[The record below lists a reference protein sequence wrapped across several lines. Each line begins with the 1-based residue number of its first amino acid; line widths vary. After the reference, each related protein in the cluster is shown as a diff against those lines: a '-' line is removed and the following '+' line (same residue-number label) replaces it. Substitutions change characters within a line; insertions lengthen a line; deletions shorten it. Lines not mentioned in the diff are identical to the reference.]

1 MTTPIE
7 RIEHIRQCLRNMKP
21 TMGYELDGAAEIR
34 KELDALREIF
44 GRLDRMIEGA
54 AGIGQRATEAMTLDA
69 LSGDTC
75 G

>member
-1 MTTPIE
+1 MTPIE
-7 RIEHIRQCLRNMKP
+7 RIDHIEQCLVRMRP

-34 KELDALREIF
+34 KELATLREIF